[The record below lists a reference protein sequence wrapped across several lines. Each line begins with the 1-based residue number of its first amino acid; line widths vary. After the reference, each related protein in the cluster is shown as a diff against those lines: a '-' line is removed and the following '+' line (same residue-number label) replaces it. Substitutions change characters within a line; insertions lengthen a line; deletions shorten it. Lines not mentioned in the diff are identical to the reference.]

1 MADSPRIPR
10 KIDLFNQYIS
20 NTTPYFNT
28 GTPTNAER
36 LGIRPEEVTQWIA
49 IDTRWKP
56 TYSLYSDKKNSR
68 TTSVIEEINLIITDL
83 IDLDHTY
90 HLLDRIAASP
100 NVNIT
105 DLETFNIKKGVLE
118 KTTRSKPTT
127 PITELVVPALQPLGG
142 GIISMKCRNHIGNSA
157 SIIDGADSVE
167 YNYCVGGTRPT
178 SAESVGLKTGL
189 STKASFTL
197 SLGAESAKEELFIF
211 FRWYNT
217 KHPELAGPWSSVQ
230 TTLIL

>member
-1 MADSPRIPR
+1 MTDSPRIPR

-36 LGIRPEEVTQWIA
+36 LGIRPEEVTQWTA
-49 IDTRWKP
+49 IDARWKP
-56 TYSLYSDKKNSR
+56 TYSLYGDKKNSR
-68 TTSVIEEINLIITDL
+68 TTAVIEEINLIISDL
-83 IDLDHTY
+83 IDLDQSC

-100 NVNIT
+100 NVTIA
-105 DLETFNIKKGVLE
+105 DLETFNIKKGVLQ

-127 PITELVVPALQPLGG
+127 PITELVVPAIQPIGG
-142 GIISMKCRNHIGNSA
+142 GAVSFKCRNHTGNSA
-157 SIIDGADSVE
+157 SIIDGADCVE
-167 YNYCVGGTRPT
+167 YNYCVGGTPPT
-178 SAESVGLKTGL
+178 SADAVGLKTGL

-197 SLGAESAKEELFIF
+197 SLGAASAKEELYIF

-217 KHPELAGPWSSVQ
+217 KYPELAGPWSSLQ
-230 TTLIL
+230 TTLVL